1 MSLVQKI
8 TDIEAEIARTQARV
22 QRRPRRRVSACV
34 HARRR

>member
-22 QRRPRRRVSACV
+22 QRRPRRRAGACAP
-34 HARRR
+34 ARRR